1 MSLYGIKKILVPVD
15 LSETSLNALDTAVA
29 LAKKH
34 DAEIA
39 LLNVI
44 ENKFSFIEENIF
56 QSTGSLTNS
65 SDVLSALAGAIQHSS
80 EIQPKLLQEEG
91 NVCDTIIKIS
101 LHHQSDL
108 IVMGTHGA
116 SGYRDGFIGSN
127 TYSVVKN
134 ACCPV
139 LTVPGKKKYQSFRRI
154 LFPIRPVSGALMRYD
169 MVCQFLSSQALINV
183 LGLSYRSMERETN
196 VLEKIIDE
204 IKDQLDID
212 RVKTSSLWNSGTSVA
227 DDVLLE
233 TQRTNSELVVI
244 TSVLDVTTKPNFI
257 GPHTQKILHHS
268 KVPVLSIKKINVPAL
283 A

>member
-1 MSLYGIKKILVPVD
+1 MSSYGIKTILVPVD

-34 DAEIA
+34 DAEIV

-44 ENKFSFIEENIF
+44 ENKYSFIDENIF
-56 QSTGSLTNS
+56 HSTGSLTNS

-91 NVCDTIIKIS
+91 NVCDTIIKLS
-101 LHHQSDL
+101 LHHQADL

-127 TYSVVKN
+127 TYGVVKN

-139 LTVPGKKKYQSFRRI
+139 LTVPGKRKYLSFRKI

-169 MVCQFLSSQALINV
+169 IVCHFLSSQALVNV
-183 LGLSYRSMERETN
+183 LGLSYRSMEKETN
-196 VLEKIIDE
+196 VLEKIIEE
-204 IKDQLDID
+204 IKDQLELD
-212 RVKTSSLWNSGTSVA
+212 RVRTSVVWNSGNSVA
-227 DDVLLE
+227 EDVFLE
-233 TQRTNSELVVI
+233 TQRTNSELVII
-244 TSVLDVTTKPNFI
+244 TSVLDITTKPNFL

-268 KVPVLSIKKINVPAL
+268 KVPVLSIKKISVPSL

>member
-1 MSLYGIKKILVPVD
+1 MSLYNIKKILVPVD

-34 DAEIA
+34 AAVVE
-39 LLNVI
+39 LLNVV
-44 ENKFSFIEENIF
+44 ENNYSIVEENNF
-56 QSTGSLTNS
+56 QPPGYLTNS
-65 SDVLSALAGAIQHSS
+65 SDVLTALAGAVQHASD
-80 EIQPKLLQEEG
+80 IKPRLLQQEG
-91 NVCDTIIKIS
+91 NVADTIIKTS

-127 TYSVVKN
+127 TYNVIKN
-134 ACCPV
+134 ASCPV
-139 LTVPGKKKYQSFRRI
+139 LTVPGKKKYLSFRKI

-169 MVCQFLSSQALINV
+169 IVCHFLSSQASINV
-183 LGLSYRSMERETN
+183 LGLSYKNMQRETS
-196 VLEKIIDE
+196 LLDKIIDE
-204 IKDQLDID
+204 IKEQLELDKV
-212 RVKTSSLWNSGTSVA
+212 RTVTGWNSGGSIA

-233 TQRTNSELVVI
+233 AQQTNAELLVL

-257 GPHTQKILHHS
+257 GPHTQKILHYS
-268 KVPVLSIKKINVPAL
+268 KLPVLSIKKIYVPAL

>member
-1 MSLYGIKKILVPVD
+1 MSFYNIKKILVPVD

-29 LAKKH
+29 LAKKN
-34 DAEIA
+34 DAEIE

-44 ENKFSFIEENIF
+44 ENQYNIIDDGFS
-56 QSTGSLTNS
+56 STGYLTNS
-65 SDVLSALAGAIQHSS
+65 ADILTALAGAIQHSQ
-80 EIQPKLLQEEG
+80 EIKPKLLQQEG
-91 NVCDTIIKIS
+91 NVSDTIIKTS

-127 TYSVVKN
+127 TYNVIKN

-139 LTVPGKKKYQSFRRI
+139 LTIPAKKKYPYFRKI
-154 LFPIRPVSGALMRYD
+154 LFPIRPVSGALSRYD
-169 MVCQFLSSQALINV
+169 IVCHFLSSQPLINV
-183 LGLSYRSMERETN
+183 LGLSYRTVERETN

-204 IKDQLDID
+204 VKDQLESDKV
-212 RVKTSSLWNSGTSVA
+212 RTTALWNSGSSVA

-233 TQRTNSELVVI
+233 TQRTGSDLVIV
-244 TSVLDVTTKPNFI
+244 TSVLDVTTKANFI
-257 GPHTQKILHHS
+257 GPHTQKILHYS